1 MKLSDDKKS
10 EGTTMKKN
18 TRRAFLASAAVA
30 VPAAATAVTAVAS
43 TGKKENS
50 AFKTCPRAKGGKT
63 ASRFPQV
70 IVEDQNKRK
79 AWFYEEMVNDKLVLV
94 SFTSVKGEKYYPIL
108 DNLVKVQEMLGDR
121 LGKDV
126 FMYTITTSPER
137 DSPDD
142 LKKLAEKHGAN
153 WQFITGKPENIREI
167 LGAFNARGSLHALSW
182 IGNEATGRWLNKP
195 SRLHPLY
202 IAEAVARLSTGKEHK
217 PFLIDMRSV

>member
-1 MKLSDDKKS
+1 
-10 EGTTMKKN
+10 MKKN
-18 TRRAFLASAAVA
+18 SRRAFLTTAAMA
-30 VPAAATAVTAVAS
+30 VPAAAAAATVTKPQKA
-43 TGKKENS
+43 KS
-50 AFKTCPRAKGGKT
+50 AFKNCPRAKGGPT

-70 IVEDQNKRK
+70 IVEDQHKRK

-94 SFTSVKGEKYYPIL
+94 SFTSVKGEKYYPVL
-108 DNLVKVQEMLGDR
+108 NNLVKVQNMLKDR

-126 FMYTITTSPER
+126 FMYTITTNPER
-137 DSPDD
+137 DTPED

-182 IGNEATGRWLNKP
+182 IGNEKTGRWLNKP

-202 IAEAVARLSTGKEHK
+202 IAEAVARLSTGKDHK
-217 PFLIDMRSV
+217 PFLVDMRSV

>member
-1 MKLSDDKKS
+1 MK
-10 EGTTMKKN
+10 TN
-18 TRRAFLASAAVA
+18 TRRAFLASAAMA
-30 VPAAATAVTAVAS
+30 IPAAATAAVAG
-43 TGKKENS
+43 TGKKNA
-50 AFKTCPRAKGGKT
+50 AFKNCPRAKGGKT

-94 SFTSVKGEKYYPIL
+94 SFTSVKGEQYYPIL

-137 DSPDD
+137 DSAED

-182 IGNEATGRWLNKP
+182 IGNEATGRWMNKP

-202 IAEAVARLSTGKEHK
+202 IAEAVARLSTGKDHK
-217 PFLIDMRSV
+217 PFLIDMHSV